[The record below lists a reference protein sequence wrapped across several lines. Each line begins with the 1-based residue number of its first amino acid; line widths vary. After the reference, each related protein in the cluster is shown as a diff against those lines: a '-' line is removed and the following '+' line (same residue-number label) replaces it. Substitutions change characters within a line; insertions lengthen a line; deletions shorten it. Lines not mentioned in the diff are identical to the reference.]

1 MTIASVIC
9 EYNPF
14 HSGHKH
20 QLDYIRQE
28 IKADYIVCIM
38 SGDFVQRGEPAIFSK
53 ELRTKWAL
61 ENGADAV
68 FLLPAY
74 FSCAAADL
82 FSFGAVNFLNK
93 MGCIDYL
100 CFGSESGDIER
111 IKDCA
116 EVLSK
121 EGTIESPFIK
131 ESMKQG
137 HSYPVARQIL
147 FPEYKDILA
156 EPNNILALEY
166 VMSLYQL
173 KSHIKPVTLK
183 RDGQGYNDSSSDV
196 NARHM
201 SATALR
207 KRIMSGAKLFIDN
220 SEYLPYDLKDAH
232 KPLGI
237 KDFSKELYYALLLN
251 KENLEEYLDINEDL
265 ANRIRNL
272 LSEFEDADS
281 FALSLKTKNLT
292 YARIMRALTHVLT
305 DIKETPE
312 SLRKIA
318 DECEGLRLLGFRES
332 ARPLLGKISESS
344 KFKIITKVPAEY
356 STLNAV
362 TEQVLDKDLFVSS
375 LYDKVAGINTPEY
388 SKKIIL
394 V

>member
-207 KRIMSGAKLFIDN
+207 KRILSGAKVFIDN

-237 KDFSKELYYALLLN
+237 NDFSKELYYALLLN

-312 SLRKIA
+312 SLRQIA

-344 KFKIITKVPAEY
+344 KFKIITRVPAEY

-362 TEQVLDKDLFVSS
+362 TGQVLDKDLFVSS

-388 SKKIIL
+388 SKKIII

>member
-1 MTIASVIC
+1 MTVASVIC

-28 IKADYIVCIM
+28 INADYIVCIM

-68 FLLPAY
+68 FLLPSYYSLAG
-74 FSCAAADL
+74 ADL
-82 FSFGAVNFLNK
+82 FSFGAVSFLDK
-93 MGCIDYL
+93 MGCIDCL

-121 EGTIESPFIK
+121 EGTIESPRIK
-131 ESMKQG
+131 ELMKEG
-137 HSYPVARQIL
+137 HSYPAARQIL
-147 FPEYKDILA
+147 IPEYSDILS

-166 VMSLYQL
+166 VMSLSQL
-173 KSHIKPVTLK
+173 GSSIKPVTLK
-183 RDGQGYNDSSSDV
+183 RDGQNYNDSSADLSTH
-196 NARHM
+196 HM
-201 SATALR
+201 SASALR
-207 KRIMSGAKLFIDN
+207 KLILSGAKEFIGN
-220 SEYLPYDLKDAH
+220 SEYLPYDLKDVH
-232 KPLGI
+232 KPVCV
-237 KDFSKELYYALLLN
+237 KDFSKELFYALLLN

-272 LSEFEDADS
+272 LGEFEDADS
-281 FALSLKTKNLT
+281 FALSIKTKNLT
-292 YARIMRALTHVLT
+292 YARIMRALAHVLT
-305 DIKETPE
+305 DIRETPD

-318 DECEGLRLLGFRES
+318 QECEGLRLLGFRES
-332 ARPLLGKISESS
+332 AEPLLNRISKSS

-356 STLNAV
+356 SSLNDA
-362 TEQVLDKDLFVSS
+362 TRGVLDKDLFVSS
-375 LYDKVAGINTPEY
+375 LYDKAAGIKTPEY
-388 SKKIIL
+388 SKKIIII
-394 V
+394 